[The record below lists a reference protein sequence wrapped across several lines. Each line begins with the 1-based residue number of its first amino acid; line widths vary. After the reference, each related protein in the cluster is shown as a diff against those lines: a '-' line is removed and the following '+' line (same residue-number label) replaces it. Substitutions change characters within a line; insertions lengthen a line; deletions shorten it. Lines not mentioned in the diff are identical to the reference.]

1 MKQSQKV
8 QGELI
13 FGLHS
18 ILEVIK
24 AKKRKLITL
33 YTTRPEPK
41 GWQQV
46 VDALGEKKVPIQY
59 VERTVLTRMAETP
72 DHQGIVGWVMPFIF
86 KKQMFEHAKYPV
98 LLMLDSIQDPRNVGA
113 MLRSAYCTG
122 IDGVIMIKK
131 GGSPLTATALKSS
144 AGLAEHVP
152 IFLAGSVQE
161 AAQLVKKAGYTIYL
175 ATFNGSNAMQV
186 EFKKPLCLVIG
197 SEGIGVSK
205 SILKEGIPITLPQ
218 RTKDISYNASVAAGI
233 LSFLVTTK
241 IGILSYSK

>member
-18 ILEVIK
+18 ILELIK

-59 VERTVLTRMAETP
+59 VERAVLTRMAETP
-72 DHQGIVGWVMPFIF
+72 DHQGIVAWVMPFIF
-86 KKQMFEHAKYPV
+86 KKQMFDAAKYPV

-122 IDGVIMIKK
+122 VDGVIMIKK

-152 IFLAGSVQE
+152 IFLAGSPQE
-161 AAQLVKKAGYTIYL
+161 AVLLLKKAGYAIYL
-175 ATFNGSNAMQV
+175 ATFNGTNVMHV
-186 EFKKPLCLVIG
+186 GFKKPLCLVIG

-205 SILKEGIPITLPQ
+205 SILKEGIAITLPQ
-218 RTKDISYNASVAAGI
+218 RTNDISYNASVAAGI
-233 LSFLVTTK
+233 LSFLVMTN
-241 IGILSYSK
+241 IGILSSSK